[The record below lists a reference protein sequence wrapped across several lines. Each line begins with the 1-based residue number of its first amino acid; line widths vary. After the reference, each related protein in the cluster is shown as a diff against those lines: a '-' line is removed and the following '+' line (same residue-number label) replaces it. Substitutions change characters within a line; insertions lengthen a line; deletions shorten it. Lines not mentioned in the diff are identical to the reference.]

1 MATLSISGDNSSYKI
16 TLSGMSTSTRYHVF
30 VADLSSSGTV
40 IGYKCVRSSL
50 GSSSTWTYSGSS
62 NSPYSGYARSVYV
75 YTSTAATSH
84 SVGTIYTYN
93 EMRDGCTYMDSDSI
107 PAAGGGSSD
116 SYEIKVVFG
125 DGIKQ
130 VSYQKNQDSLGSNP
144 TLKSSDFTVDV
155 GKGGYLYIGI
165 ARMDENYTYPV
176 TASASS
182 GTSSWTV
189 VNANGVYSDH
199 KISAPSS
206 SGTRTVTLTAT
217 PDIKYYYKVHAFAN
231 GGYFSNASETDYYT
245 VLGTSRTVS
254 IDFDCSQLKT
264 PKRGGYTFLGWGY
277 SSNATQ
283 YYTDTITISA
293 TSQSS
298 GSPTIYNVYAIW
310 KKTEFTCHIK
320 IGAGINSAAVYVD
333 GALKSDIRDKV
344 YHDISVSYD
353 STITVKSIAKAS
365 GYTKPYKF
373 NFYQNSTATTPT
385 STMEDN
391 TDEPSYAYSDKRF
404 YAEIVATKSSI
415 DLFYWNTAGT
425 DAALFAKGQ
434 PISNLTAARWNK
446 LKAKIRELAIASG
459 SAYPYTEVSQGD
471 AITATEFNAVRTA
484 ISNRTGHGT
493 LPAAQTKGNTIL
505 ASLFEGNASLKSAL
519 NAAITYYNDN

>member
-1 MATLSISGDNSSYKI
+1 MSTLLTFRTGTGISSYVVHVNNDDRFPQTIDTTTGTSWYVTTGATCWIDTIVYKSGYSGARAKCSSNGNDWS
-16 TLSGMSTSTRYHVF
+16 LSSDKYVGTSTTRNITVYATGGASASYKVKVVLGDGIAQ
-30 VADLSSSGTV
+30 VAYKINDTDLSSNP
-40 IGYKCVRSSL
+40 SL
-50 GSSSTWTYSGSS
+50 
-62 NSPYSGYARSVYV
+62 
-75 YTSTAATSH
+75 
-84 SVGTIYTYN
+84 VG
-93 EMRDGCTYMDSDSI
+93 
-107 PAAGGGSSD
+107 A
-116 SYEIKVVFG
+116 
-125 DGIKQ
+125 
-130 VSYQKNQDSLGSNP
+130 
-144 TLKSSDFTVDV
+144 DFTVDV
-155 GKGGYLYIGI
+155 GKGGYLYISI
-165 ARMDENYTYPV
+165 ARYNENYTYPV

-189 VNANGVYSDH
+189 VDENGKYKDQ

-245 VLGTSRTVS
+245 LLYASRTIS

-310 KKTEFTCHIK
+310 KKAEFTCHIK
-320 IGAGINSAAVYVD
+320 IGAGINSASVYVD
-333 GALKSDIRDKV
+333 GALKSRITDKV
-344 YHDISVSYD
+344 YHDITVSYD
-353 STITVKSIAKAS
+353 STITVKSIAKAT
-365 GYTKPYKF
+365 GYTRPYKF
-373 NFYQNSTATTPT
+373 NFYQNSSSTVPT
-385 STMEDN
+385 STLERD
-391 TDEPSYAYSDKRF
+391 TDEPSYTYSDSRF

-425 DAALFAKGQ
+425 DASLFAAGK

-446 LKAKIRELAIASG
+446 LKAKIKELADAWG
-459 SAYPYTEVSQGD
+459 STYTYTEVSKGD
-471 AITATEFNAVRTA
+471 AITAAEFNSVRTA
-484 ISNRTGHGT
+484 INNRAGHGT
-493 LPAAQTKGNTIL
+493 LPAAQSKGDPIK
-505 ASLFEGNASLKSAL
+505 ASLFEGSASLKSAL
-519 NAAITYYNDN
+519 NAAITYYNNY

>member
-1 MATLSISGDNSSYKI
+1 MSTLLTFRTGTGISSYVVHVSNDDRFPQTISTTTGTSWYVTTGATCWIDTIVYESGYSGARAKCSANGNDWSLSSDKYVGTSTTRNITVYATGGASASYKI
-16 TLSGMSTSTRYHVF
+16 
-30 VADLSSSGTV
+30 
-40 IGYKCVRSSL
+40 
-50 GSSSTWTYSGSS
+50 
-62 NSPYSGYARSVYV
+62 
-75 YTSTAATSH
+75 
-84 SVGTIYTYN
+84 
-93 EMRDGCTYMDSDSI
+93 
-107 PAAGGGSSD
+107 
-116 SYEIKVVFG
+116 KVVLG
-125 DGIKQ
+125 DGILQ
-130 VSYQKNQDSLGSNP
+130 VSYRANSSSLGSNP
-144 TLKSSDFTVDV
+144 NVASSDFTVDV
-155 GKGGYLYIGI
+155 GQGGYLYIGI

-189 VNANGVYSDH
+189 VKADGTYNDQ

-231 GGYFSNASETDYYT
+231 GGYFSTASETDYYT
-245 VLGTSRTVS
+245 LLYASRTIS
-254 IDFDCSQLKT
+254 IDFDCSQLTT

-425 DAALFAKGQ
+425 DAALFAKG
-434 PISNLTAARWNK
+434 
-446 LKAKIRELAIASG
+446 
-459 SAYPYTEVSQGD
+459 
-471 AITATEFNAVRTA
+471 
-484 ISNRTGHGT
+484 
-493 LPAAQTKGNTIL
+493 
-505 ASLFEGNASLKSAL
+505 
-519 NAAITYYNDN
+519 